1 MEQLSLPQLKSIIPS
16 SLRSG
21 ITQEM
26 LDSINKILTD
36 EGMATAFK
44 ENIISFTSVLQEG
57 KFTITEYINAVKYVS
72 YKAMGDTA
80 RVAYAK
86 TFPERYARWK
96 QQALEDKR
104 IASYVSIY
112 NQTKLVT
119 MITEKLLVPSWILNQ
134 DYFQAAINTQAQ
146 LMTDPKVSPMVR
158 TKAADSLLNI
168 LKRPETQ
175 KLELQVTQK
184 ESDSMIDLHASLR
197 ELVNAQKEA
206 IKSGSFSAKEIA
218 EKPLIV
224 EGTYEEKDS

>member
-44 ENIISFTSVLQEG
+44 ENLISFTSVLQEG
-57 KFTITEYINAVKYVS
+57 KFTIMEYINAVKYVS

-119 MITEKLLVPSWILNQ
+119 MITERLLVPSWILNQ
-134 DYFQAAINTQAQ
+134 DVFQAAINTQAQ
-146 LMTDPKVSPMVR
+146 LMVDPKVSPMVR

-168 LKRPETQ
+168 LKRPE
-175 KLELQVTQK
+175 TQK